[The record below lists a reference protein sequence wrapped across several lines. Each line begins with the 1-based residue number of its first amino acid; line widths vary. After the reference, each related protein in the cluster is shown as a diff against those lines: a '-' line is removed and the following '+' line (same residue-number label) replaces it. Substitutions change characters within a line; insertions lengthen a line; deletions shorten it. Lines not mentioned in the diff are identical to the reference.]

1 MIKVSI
7 CTRGGMSTRHH
18 EQGARL
24 RDSAVLKY
32 CIFTM
37 KTIMFKGGQEIRERE
52 RDTQVYSWNH
62 YLAEKEVWKVDS

>member
-52 RDTQVYSWNH
+52 RHSGVFMEPLPSRERS
-62 YLAEKEVWKVDS
+62 LESR